1 MEHFND
7 KAKAEAAE
15 ILSRLRD
22 HVSITE
28 SNITEPTFRV
38 IQHSLEQMYW
48 AGIRDYMKGQGENNA
63 ER

>member
-1 MEHFND
+1 MEHFNE

-15 ILSRLRD
+15 IISGLRD

-28 SNITEPTFRV
+28 SNITEPTFRA

-48 AGIRDYMKGQGENNA
+48 AGIRDYMKGKNDYGTN
-63 ER
+63 